1 MGQHGI
7 TRCPVATTKRSV
19 LAKSLARVEER
30 FVFDKKSDK
39 PSKIR
44 GFLAGLFTAVLVSG
58 PVVAA
63 DVVDSACTEQ
73 GVPAMTTIAT
83 RLGAVVGKAENDIQ
97 IFRGIPYAKSPVG
110 ERRFRAPEP
119 HGPWSGTLDAT
130 QPGNRAMQPQIP
142 GRGSSA
148 ATYSEDCLAVD
159 IYTPAA
165 DGRARPVL
173 FRIHGGAY
181 YIGSG
186 HDHDGSIL
194 AAQGD
199 VVVVTVNYRLGV
211 FGFLDLSKYDEAL
224 AGSVSNGFRDQI
236 LALTWV
242 RDNIADYGGDPNNVT
257 IFGGSA
263 GGASVNALLAAPS
276 ADGLYHRAIAHSGLG
291 VTNSPPPLASASILA
306 EYLKVDESK
315 LLARIKQLPA
325 EELLA
330 AQLASGIKVDAS
342 VDGVVVTRD
351 TYQAIAERGARGV
364 PYIAGSTRDVPY
376 LAGSTRDEATMFTAY
391 APEGSIFDP
400 MIAVQGTTTWLGAKT
415 FDLLRTGV
423 GPAEYVAAL
432 RGAYPFDTDKK
443 LYERVWNEMFRRAAI
458 RTGEAVT
465 AAGSSGWLYRFD
477 LPSSV
482 NGGTLGA
489 YHVSDVA
496 FTFNDFARPS
506 IPHQAFLYDP
516 KDPVVLK
523 LAEQWLNTVLAF
535 ARTGNPNGAGLPLWS
550 PYSADKREVLILDAV
565 SRIEQ
570 DPDAQLRKRWGDR

>member
-1 MGQHGI
+1 MIEANAESNRIGKQ
-7 TRCPVATTKRSV
+7 
-19 LAKSLARVEER
+19 
-30 FVFDKKSDK
+30 
-39 PSKIR
+39 R
-44 GFLAGLFTAVLVSG
+44 GFLAGLFTAILVSV

-63 DVVDSACTEQ
+63 DVVDSARPEQ
-73 GVPAMTTIAT
+73 GAPEKTLITT
-83 RLGAVVGKAENDIQ
+83 RLGAIVGKSENDIQ
-97 IFRGIPYAKSPVG
+97 IFRGVPYAKPPVG
-110 ERRFRAPEP
+110 ERRFRPPEP
-119 HGPWSGTLDAT
+119 YGPWSGTLDAT
-130 QPGNRAMQPQIP
+130 QPGNSAMQPNIP
-142 GRGSSA
+142 GRGLSA
-148 ATYSEDCLAVD
+148 ATYSEDCLVVD

-173 FRIHGGAY
+173 FWIHGGAY

-186 HDHDGSIL
+186 NDHDGSIL

-257 IFGGSA
+257 IFGVSA

-330 AQLASGIKVDAS
+330 AQLASGIRVDAS

-364 PYIAGSTRDVPY
+364 PYIAGSTRD
-376 LAGSTRDEATMFTAY
+376 EATMFTSY

-458 RTGEAVT
+458 RTSEAVT

-482 NGGTLGA
+482 NGGALGA
-489 YHVSDVA
+489 YHGSDVA

-506 IPHQAFLYDP
+506 IPHRPFLYDT
-516 KDPVVLK
+516 KDPVVLR
-523 LAEQWLNTVLAF
+523 LAEQWSNTVLAF
-535 ARTGNPNGAGLPLWS
+535 ARTGNPNGAGLPHWR
-550 PYSADKREVLILDAV
+550 PYSADHREVLILDAV
-565 SRIEQ
+565 SRIEK
-570 DPDAQLRKRWGDR
+570 DPDAELRERWGDK

>member
-1 MGQHGI
+1 LIHY
-7 TRCPVATTKRSV
+7 SV
-19 LAKSLARVEER
+19 LEATGPWEK
-30 FVFDKKSDK
+30 FVIEANAESNRIGKQ
-39 PSKIR
+39 R
-44 GFLAGLFTAVLVSG
+44 GFLAGLFTAILVSV

-63 DVVDSACTEQ
+63 DVVDSARPEQ
-73 GVPAMTTIAT
+73 EVPAMTTITT
-83 RLGAVVGKAENDIQ
+83 RLGAIVGKSENDIQ
-97 IFRGIPYAKSPVG
+97 IFRGVPYAKPPVG
-110 ERRFRAPEP
+110 ERRFRPPEP
-119 HGPWSGTLDAT
+119 YGPWSGTLDAT
-130 QPGNRAMQPQIP
+130 QPGNSAMQPNIP
-142 GRGSSA
+142 GRGLSA
-148 ATYSEDCLAVD
+148 ATYSEDCLVVD

-173 FRIHGGAY
+173 FWIHGGAY

-186 HDHDGSIL
+186 NDHDGSIL
-194 AAQGD
+194 AAQGG

-257 IFGGSA
+257 IFGVSA

-330 AQLASGIKVDAS
+330 AQLASGIRVDAS

-364 PYIAGSTRDVPY
+364 PYIAGSTRD
-376 LAGSTRDEATMFTAY
+376 EATMFTSY

-458 RTGEAVT
+458 RTSEAVT

-482 NGGTLGA
+482 NGGALGA
-489 YHVSDVA
+489 YHGSDVA

-506 IPHQAFLYDP
+506 IPHRPFLYDT
-516 KDPVVLK
+516 KDPVVLR
-523 LAEQWLNTVLAF
+523 LAEQWSNTVLAF
-535 ARTGNPNGAGLPLWS
+535 ARTGNPNGAGLPHWR
-550 PYSADKREVLILDAV
+550 PYSADHREVLILDAV
-565 SRIEQ
+565 SRIEK
-570 DPDAQLRKRWGDR
+570 DPDAELRERWGDK

>member
-1 MGQHGI
+1 
-7 TRCPVATTKRSV
+7 
-19 LAKSLARVEER
+19 
-30 FVFDKKSDK
+30 
-39 PSKIR
+39 
-44 GFLAGLFTAVLVSG
+44 
-58 PVVAA
+58 
-63 DVVDSACTEQ
+63 
-73 GVPAMTTIAT
+73 MTTVT
-83 RLGAVVGKAENDIQ
+83 TQLGSITGKSENDIQ
-97 IFRGIPYAKSPVG
+97 MFLGVPYAKPPVG
-110 ERRFRAPEP
+110 ERRFQAPEL

-130 QPGNRAMQPQIP
+130 ALGNRAMQPENP
-142 GRGSSA
+142 TAPPSPEPF
-148 ATYSEDCLAVD
+148 SEDCLTVD

-165 DGRARPVL
+165 DDRARPVL
-173 FRIHGGAY
+173 FWIHGGAY

-186 HDHDGSIL
+186 NDHDGSIL

-199 VVVVTVNYRLGV
+199 VVVVAVNYRLGV

-257 IFGGSA
+257 IFGVSA

-306 EYLKVDESK
+306 EYLKVGESN

-364 PYIAGSTRDVPY
+364 PYIAGS
-376 LAGSTRDEATMFTAY
+376 SRDEATVFTSY

-415 FDLLRTGV
+415 FDLLRPGV
-423 GPAEYVAAL
+423 APADYVDAL
-432 RGAYPFDTDKK
+432 RGAYPDDTDKK
-443 LYERVWNEMFRRAAI
+443 LYERVWTEMFRRAAI
-458 RTGEAVT
+458 RTSAAVT
-465 AAGSSGWLYRFD
+465 AAGSNGWLYRFD

-482 NGGTLGA
+482 NGGGLGA
-489 YHVSDVA
+489 YHGSDVA

-506 IPHQAFLYDP
+506 IPHRPFLYDLT
-516 KDPVVLK
+516 DPVVLK
-523 LAEQWLNTVLAF
+523 LAEQWSNTVLAF

-565 SRIEQ
+565 SHIAL
-570 DPDAQLRKRWGDR
+570 DPDAKLRKRWGD

>member
-1 MGQHGI
+1 MAGEKFVIESNAESNCTGI
-7 TRCPVATTKRSV
+7 K
-19 LAKSLARVEER
+19 
-30 FVFDKKSDK
+30 
-39 PSKIR
+39 R
-44 GFLAGLFTAVLVSG
+44 GFLAGLLTAILVSV
-58 PVVAA
+58 PVVVA
-63 DVVDSACTEQ
+63 DVVDCARPEQ
-73 GVPAMTTIAT
+73 EVPATTTITT
-83 RLGAVVGKAENDIQ
+83 RLGAIVGKSENDIQ
-97 IFRGIPYAKSPVG
+97 IFRGIPYGKPPVG
-110 ERRFRAPEP
+110 EQRFQAPQP
-119 HGPWSGTLDAT
+119 HGPWLGTLDAT
-130 QPGNRAMQPQIP
+130 RPGNRAMQPKIP

-148 ATYSEDCLAVD
+148 ATYSEDCLVVD

-165 DGRARPVL
+165 DGRTRPVL
-173 FRIHGGAY
+173 FWIHGGAY

-186 HDHDGSIL
+186 SDHDGSIL

-211 FGFLDLSKYDEAL
+211 FGFLDLSKYDDDL
-224 AGSVSNGFRDQI
+224 AGSASNGFRDQI

-257 IFGGSA
+257 IFGVSA

-276 ADGLYHRAIAHSGLG
+276 AGGLYHRAIAHSGLG

-315 LLARIKQLPA
+315 LLAHIEQLPA

-330 AQLASGIKVDAS
+330 AQLASGIRVDAS

-364 PYIAGSTRDVPY
+364 PYM
-376 LAGSTRDEATMFTAY
+376 AGSTRDEATVFTSY
-391 APEGSIFDP
+391 SPEGSIFDP
-400 MIAVQGTTTWLGAKT
+400 MVAVQGTTTFLGAKT

-423 GPAEYVAAL
+423 SPVEYVDAL
-432 RGAYPFDTDKK
+432 RGAFPFDTDKK
-443 LYERVWNEMFRRAAI
+443 LYERVWTEMFRRAAI
-458 RTGEAVT
+458 RTSEAVT

-482 NGGTLGA
+482 DGGALGA
-489 YHVSDVA
+489 YHGSDVA

-506 IPHQAFLYDP
+506 IPHRPFLYDL

-523 LAEQWLNTVLAF
+523 LAEQWSNTLLAF
-535 ARTGNPNGAGLPLWS
+535 ARTGNPNGAGLPRW
-550 PYSADKREVLILDAV
+550 PVYSTDQREVMILDAK

-570 DPDAQLRKRWGDR
+570 DPDSQLRKRWGDE

>member
-1 MGQHGI
+1 LIHY
-7 TRCPVATTKRSV
+7 SV
-19 LAKSLARVEER
+19 LEATGPWEK
-30 FVFDKKSDK
+30 FVIEATAESNRIGKQ
-39 PSKIR
+39 R
-44 GFLAGLFTAVLVSG
+44 GFLAGLFTAILVSV

-63 DVVDSACTEQ
+63 DVVDSARPEQ
-73 GVPAMTTIAT
+73 EVPAMTTITT
-83 RLGAVVGKAENDIQ
+83 RLGAIVGKSENDIQ
-97 IFRGIPYAKSPVG
+97 IFRGVPYAKPPVG
-110 ERRFRAPEP
+110 ERRFRPPEP
-119 HGPWSGTLDAT
+119 YGPWSGTLDAT
-130 QPGNRAMQPQIP
+130 QPGNSAMQPNIP
-142 GRGSSA
+142 GRGLSA
-148 ATYSEDCLAVD
+148 ATYSEDCLVVD

-173 FRIHGGAY
+173 FWIHGGAY

-186 HDHDGSIL
+186 NDHDGSIL

-257 IFGGSA
+257 IFGVSA

-330 AQLASGIKVDAS
+330 AQLASGIRVDAS

-364 PYIAGSTRDVPY
+364 PYIAGSTRD
-376 LAGSTRDEATMFTAY
+376 EATMFTSY

-458 RTGEAVT
+458 RTSEAVT

-482 NGGTLGA
+482 NGGALGA
-489 YHVSDVA
+489 YHGSDVA

-506 IPHQAFLYDP
+506 IPHRPFLYDT
-516 KDPVVLK
+516 KDPVVLR
-523 LAEQWLNTVLAF
+523 LAEQWSNTVLAF
-535 ARTGNPNGAGLPLWS
+535 ARTGNPNGAGLPHWR
-550 PYSADKREVLILDAV
+550 PYSADHREVLILDAV
-565 SRIEQ
+565 SRIEK
-570 DPDAQLRKRWGDR
+570 DPDAELRERWGDK

>member
-1 MGQHGI
+1 LIHY
-7 TRCPVATTKRSV
+7 SV
-19 LAKSLARVEER
+19 LEAAWPLGE
-30 FVFDKKSDK
+30 FVIEANAESNRTGIK
-39 PSKIR
+39 R
-44 GFLAGLFTAVLVSG
+44 GFLAGLFTAILVSV
-58 PVVAA
+58 PVVAV
-63 DVVDSACTEQ
+63 DVVGSARSEQ
-73 GVPAMTTIAT
+73 GAPEKTLITT
-83 RLGAVVGKAENDIQ
+83 RLGAIVGKSENDIQ
-97 IFRGIPYAKSPVG
+97 IFRGIPYAKPPVG
-110 ERRFRAPEP
+110 ELRFQAPEP
-119 HGPWSGTLDAT
+119 YGPWSGTLDAT
-130 QPGNRAMQPQIP
+130 RPGNRAMQPNIP
-142 GRGSSA
+142 GLGSSA
-148 ATYSEDCLAVD
+148 ATYSEDSLVVN

-165 DGRARPVL
+165 DDRARPVL
-173 FRIHGGAY
+173 FWIHGGAY

-186 HDHDGSIL
+186 NDHDGSIL
-194 AAQGD
+194 SAQGD

-211 FGFLDLSKYDEAL
+211 FGFLDLSKYDETL

-257 IFGGSA
+257 IFGVSA

-306 EYLKVDESK
+306 EHLELDESQ
-315 LLARIKQLPA
+315 LLNHLKQLSA
-325 EELLA
+325 EDLLA
-330 AQLASGIKVDAS
+330 AQLASGIKVEAS

-364 PYIAGSTRDVPY
+364 PYI
-376 LAGSTRDEATMFTAY
+376 AGSTRDEATMFTAY

-423 GPAEYVAAL
+423 GPAEYVDAL
-432 RGAYPFDTDKK
+432 RGAFPFDTDKK

-458 RTGEAVT
+458 RTSEAVT

-477 LPSSV
+477 LPSSA
-482 NGGTLGA
+482 NGGALGA
-489 YHVSDVA
+489 SHGSDVA

-506 IPHQAFLYDP
+506 IPHRPFLYDP

-523 LAEQWLNTVLAF
+523 LAEQWSNTVLDF
-535 ARTGNPNGAGLPLWS
+535 ARTGDPNGAGLPLWR
-550 PYSADKREVLILDAV
+550 PYSADHREVLILDAV
-565 SRIEQ
+565 SRIEK
-570 DPDAQLRKRWGDR
+570 DPDAELRERWGDK

>member
-1 MGQHGI
+1 VIETKTKNIGTG
-7 TRCPVATTKRSV
+7 TKR
-19 LAKSLARVEER
+19 A
-30 FVFDKKSDK
+30 
-39 PSKIR
+39 
-44 GFLAGLFTAVLVSG
+44 FLAGLFTAILASAAVIAAE
-58 PVVAA
+58 VAG
-63 DVVDSACTEQ
+63 SARPEQ
-73 GVPAMTTIAT
+73 GVRNTTTIT
-83 RLGAVVGKAENDIQ
+83 TQLGTIVGKSENDIQ
-97 IFRGIPYAKSPVG
+97 SFLGIPYAKPPVG
-110 ERRFRAPEP
+110 ELRFRAPEP

-130 QPGNRAMQPQIP
+130 RPGNRAMQPNFS
-142 GRGSSA
+142 GDGSSA
-148 ATYSEDCLAVD
+148 GAYSEDCLVVN

-165 DGRARPVL
+165 DSRARPVL
-173 FRIHGGAY
+173 FWIHGGAY

-186 HDHDGSIL
+186 NDHDGSVL

-211 FGFLDLSKYDEAL
+211 FGFLDLWKYDEAL

-242 RDNIADYGGDPNNVT
+242 RDNIADYGGDPGNVT
-257 IFGGSA
+257 IFGVSA
-263 GGASVNALLAAPS
+263 GGASVNALLASPS

-291 VTNSPPPLASASILA
+291 VINSPPPLASASILA
-306 EYLKVDESK
+306 EYLKLDESK

-364 PYIAGSTRDVPY
+364 PYIAGSTRD
-376 LAGSTRDEATMFTAY
+376 EATVFTSA

-423 GPAEYVAAL
+423 EPADYVAAL
-432 RGAYPFDTDKK
+432 RDAFPFDTDKK
-443 LYERVWNEMFRRAAI
+443 LYERVWTEMFRRAAI
-458 RTGEAVT
+458 RTSEAVT
-465 AAGSSGWLYRFD
+465 AAGSNGWLYRFD

-482 NGGTLGA
+482 NGGALGA
-489 YHVSDVA
+489 YHGSDVA

-506 IPHQAFLYDP
+506 IQHRPFLYDP

-523 LAEQWLNTVLAF
+523 LAEQWSNTVLAF
-535 ARTGNPNGAGLPLWS
+535 ARTGNPNGAGLPHWS
-550 PYSADKREVLILDAV
+550 PYSDDHREVLILDTI
-565 SRIEQ
+565 SRLEQ

>member
-1 MGQHGI
+1 
-7 TRCPVATTKRSV
+7 
-19 LAKSLARVEER
+19 
-30 FVFDKKSDK
+30 
-39 PSKIR
+39 
-44 GFLAGLFTAVLVSG
+44 
-58 PVVAA
+58 
-63 DVVDSACTEQ
+63 
-73 GVPAMTTIAT
+73 MTTVT
-83 RLGAVVGKAENDIQ
+83 TQLGNITGKSENDVQ
-97 IFRGIPYAKSPVG
+97 MFLGIPYAKPPVS
-110 ERRFRAPEP
+110 ERRFRAPEL

-130 QPGNRAMQPQIP
+130 RLGNRAMQPGNP
-142 GRGSSA
+142 TAPPSPEPF
-148 ATYSEDCLAVD
+148 SEDCLTLD

-173 FRIHGGAY
+173 FWIHGGAY

-186 HDHDGSIL
+186 NDHDGSIL

-257 IFGGSA
+257 IFGVSA

-330 AQLASGIKVDAS
+330 AQLASGIRVDAS

-364 PYIAGSTRDVPY
+364 PYIAGSTRD
-376 LAGSTRDEATMFTAY
+376 EATMFTSY

-458 RTGEAVT
+458 RTSEAVT

-482 NGGTLGA
+482 NGGALGA
-489 YHVSDVA
+489 YHGSDVA

-506 IPHQAFLYDP
+506 IPHRPFLYDT
-516 KDPVVLK
+516 KDPVVLR
-523 LAEQWLNTVLAF
+523 LAEQWSNTVLAF
-535 ARTGNPNGAGLPLWS
+535 ARTGNPNGAGLPHWR
-550 PYSADKREVLILDAV
+550 PYSADHREVLILDTV
-565 SRIEQ
+565 SHIEQ
-570 DPDAQLRKRWGDR
+570 DPDAQLRKRWGDN